1 MSTGS
6 DGAVDQVELRIRIGQ
21 NLFLSLTR
29 MILLNW
35 WGLERVSSSSD
46 GKYYSY
52 IVCLFPYR
60 TDLIER
66 KIVIGNL

>member
-6 DGAVDQVELRIRIGQ
+6 DSAVDQVERRMRIGQ

-35 WGLERVSSSSD
+35 WGLERVSSSD
-46 GKYYSY
+46 GKYYSP
-52 IVCLFPYR
+52 IVCLFPYGI
-60 TDLIER
+60 DLIEK
-66 KIVIGNL
+66 KIVIGNP